1 MPGARFEA
9 PSAANNEIA
18 PRFVDPEARIA
29 GIGPRGYT
37 PPMGGRPIR

>member
-1 MPGARFEA
+1 MPGARLEGTL
-9 PSAANNEIA
+9 SRQHEIA
-18 PRFVDPEARIA
+18 PRVVDPESRIA